1 MRIDRNS
8 VAVGCVEELLGILTD
23 MHRVSAFSRVNSL
36 YWCIHVRP
44 SCYSTV
50 FSVYALYS
58 LSGLLSARTMM
69 TLLAKLCHLRLHDI
83 TAKIFDFLIV
93 SVGFRHSY
101 GYG

>member
-8 VAVGCVEELLGILTD
+8 VAVRCVEELLGILTD

-50 FSVYALYS
+50 FSVYALHS
-58 LSGLLSARTMM
+58 LSGLLSGRTIDDDDTARQAVSLTF
-69 TLLAKLCHLRLHDI
+69 TLYNRKNI
-83 TAKIFDFLIV
+83 
-93 SVGFRHSY
+93 
-101 GYG
+101 